1 MEKKRANEVTR
12 KKEKKNKN
20 DEKENVD
27 NEYRSVS
34 RPENRNDMDR
44 RIDVIKATN
53 SGVPAGSLAPDVPSV
68 SYRAVIALLD
78 GSVQEAHFMN
88 FILLSKTISFVM
100 ETLSKLIRRKTCR
113 RSINSLDRIDREKR
127 FAIGGHRSYVKSRS
141 SLYADALERY
151 NTDAMAGRMPTY
163 KRHHRKLRSS
173 EPRLATRLTR
183 SLIVD

>member
-1 MEKKRANEVTR
+1 MAAIHSVSDQGNLKAIVDILASRRTNLRGGEKK
-12 KKEKKNKN
+12 

-78 GSVQEAHFMN
+78 GSVQVRA
-88 FILLSKTISFVM
+88 
-100 ETLSKLIRRKTCR
+100 
-113 RSINSLDRIDREKR
+113 SIWDY
-127 FAIGGHRSYVKSRS
+127 GCRSYVKSRS

-183 SLIVD
+183 SLIARRKDALRTIRKEAAQREGGSLGELD